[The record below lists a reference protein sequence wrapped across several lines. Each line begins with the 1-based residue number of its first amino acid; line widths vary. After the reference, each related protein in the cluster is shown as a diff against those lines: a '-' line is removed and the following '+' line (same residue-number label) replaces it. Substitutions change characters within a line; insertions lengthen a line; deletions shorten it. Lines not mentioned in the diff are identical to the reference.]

1 MLIKEIK
8 KENRPIEKM
17 LRFGPESLTNEEL
30 LAILINTGTKNK
42 SSLDISYEII
52 NSISK

>member
-17 LRFGPESLTNEEL
+17 LRLGPESLTNEEL
-30 LAILINTGTKNK
+30 LAILINTGTKKNQA
-42 SSLDISYEII
+42 
-52 NSISK
+52 